1 MAPEVLESRMD
12 LENIESFKQA
22 DVYSLALILW
32 EIMSR
37 CNVIGGNTCPLVHF
51 RSCTL
56 ILTGHLR
63 CTLFQY
69 DLY

>member
-37 CNVIGGNTCPLVHF
+37 CNVIGGNPCPLVHF
-51 RSCTL
+51 HSCTF

-63 CTLFQY
+63 STLFQY